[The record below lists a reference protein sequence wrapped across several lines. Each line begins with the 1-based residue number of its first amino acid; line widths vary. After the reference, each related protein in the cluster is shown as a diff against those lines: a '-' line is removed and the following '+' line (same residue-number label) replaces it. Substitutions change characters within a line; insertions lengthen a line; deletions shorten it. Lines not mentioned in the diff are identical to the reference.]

1 MNILQ
6 RITLMHRKLSP
17 DLDDRTE
24 ASTALLKI
32 FKDNEW
38 DFYAHELHDYLE
50 ERSPG
55 IEKIIAGS
63 KSPGSDELP
72 DDDIP
77 QTIVDMFGIEL
88 FEGNYGAK
96 LREMILEKLF
106 VKMEYDKIKSIFF
119 AASRTQNLDDEKQK
133 FAAGD
138 KRKISQEYID
148 KLKDRRAYRWRS
160 GKYYAREFLAILRI
174 PEIFAG
180 IPGDPKEE
188 RTIEV
193 PPRSKVFAMKNFQK
207 NMKNQVV
214 EILYEKD
221 IKKNRAIVTL
231 PTGAG
236 KTRIAVEAIVEYLNK
251 EGTDRNI
258 LWIAQSQE
266 ICEQAVL
273 QFKQIWEEKGEREIL
288 NVYRIWDTHDL
299 PRDLERGIIVASYQK
314 LHSQKE
320 YIHLISD
327 NGLLA
332 GVFIDEA
339 HHAVANSYGEILNGL
354 GMSGYSG
361 GEKEN
366 DTIPLIGLTATPERA
381 KPSETKNLKKLFGDR
396 IIHPSSSFDPK
407 SEGDEEFDSS
417 WENLLYVKQKLTEKK
432 YLAEA
437 NYHEIDPGQIWKL
450 DQNETKQFENNDEK
464 WMKKIVTD
472 EYRNNRII
480 DEIEKWAKLDKKIL
494 YFGTNVAQSNAISSI
509 LEIKKISSVCIT
521 GDTRYA
527 IRKLF
532 IDTFNGKENKIQV
545 ICNYN
550 VLSTGFDS
558 PKIDVVIIA
567 RPTGSVVSYQ
577 QMVGRGLRGEAFG
590 GNIGNKCDI
599 VTVKDNIEKYNT
611 GRFDLGYQLYK
622 NELLTKTQSDKT
634 NSSKKRHSKIIQ
646 TNDYGEEFTLPVSGE
661 KFLDNLRDSELAKK
675 FKFQSEGGIR
685 YTTKHN
691 YVALILKEGNKHY
704 HDVEGKNSII
714 YIGTGNED
722 QTFTGWPGTLNA
734 KVIDPDSILMFFTKD
749 TTQTAVFQYQVKFL
763 DFSFGVEMSSKT
775 HKERRVIKFRLE
787 KILK

>member
-1 MNILQ
+1 MIP
-6 RITLMHRKLSP
+6 MHRKLSP
-17 DLDDRTE
+17 DLDDRTK
-24 ASTALLKI
+24 ATTALLKI
-32 FKDNEW
+32 FKDSEW
-38 DFYAHELHDYLE
+38 DFYAHKLHVYLE

-63 KSPGSDELP
+63 KSPGSEELP

-88 FEGNYGAK
+88 FVGDYGAK
-96 LREMILEKLF
+96 FREIILNKLF
-106 VKMEYDKIKSIFF
+106 VRKEYDKIKSIYF
-119 AASRTQNLDDEKQK
+119 AASHNQNLDDERQR
-133 FAAGD
+133 FATGN
-138 KRKISQEYID
+138 KEKISREYVEELTKNRSTYKWI
-148 KLKDRRAYRWRS
+148 S
-160 GKYYAREFLAILRI
+160 GKYYAREFVTILRI

-180 IPGDPKEE
+180 IPSDPKEE

-193 PPRSKVFAMKNFQK
+193 PPRAKIFPMKNFQK

-221 IKKNRAIVTL
+221 IEKNRAILTL

-236 KTRIAVEAIVEYLNK
+236 KTRIAVESIVEYLNN

-273 QFKQIWEEKGEREIL
+273 QFKQIWQEKGQREIL
-288 NVYRIWDTHDL
+288 NVYRIWDDREL

-314 LHSQKE
+314 LRSQKE
-320 YIHLISD
+320 YINVISD
-327 NGLLA
+327 DGQLA

-361 GEKEN
+361 GRKEN
-366 DTIPLIGLTATPERA
+366 DTIPLIGLTATPERS
-381 KPSETKNLKKLFGDR
+381 KSSETKSLKKLFGDR
-396 IIHPSSSFDPK
+396 IIYPSSSFEPK
-407 SEGDEEFDSS
+407 SEGNDEFDHS
-417 WENLLYVKQKLTEKK
+417 WMNLLNVKQKLTEKK

-437 NYHEIDPGQIWKL
+437 HYHEIANRTWKL
-450 DQNETKQFENNDEK
+450 DQNETKQFEHNDEE

-472 EYRNNRII
+472 EYRNNKII
-480 DEIEKWAKLDKKIL
+480 TEIEKWAKLGKKIL
-494 YFGTNVAQSNAISSI
+494 YFGTNVAQSNAISS
-509 LEIKKISSVCIT
+509 LLKLKKISSVCIT

-527 IRKLF
+527 IRKLY
-532 IDTFNGKENKIQV
+532 IDTFNGTENKIQV

-590 GNIGNKCDI
+590 GNVGNKCDI
-599 VTVKDNIEKYNT
+599 VTVKDNIEKYNK
-611 GRFDLGYQLYK
+611 GRFDLGYQIYQK
-622 NELLTKTQSDKT
+622 ELSTKTESDKT
-634 NSSKKRHSKIIQ
+634 SSGKKIHPKILE
-646 TNDYGEEFTLPVSGE
+646 TDDDSEFTLPVPGE
-661 KFLDNLRDSELAKK
+661 TFSDNRKDSELAKK
-675 FKFQSEGGIR
+675 FKFQNSGGIR
-685 YTTKHN
+685 FTNKHN
-691 YVALILKEGNKHY
+691 YVALILREGNRY
-704 HDVEGKNSII
+704 YRDVEGKSSII
-714 YIGTGNED
+714 YIGMGNED
-722 QTFTGWPGTLNA
+722 QTFTRWPGTANA
-734 KVIDPDSILMFFTKD
+734 KVIDPDSILMFFIKD
-749 TTQTAVFQYQVKFL
+749 KNSTAVFQYQVKFL
-763 DFSFGVEMSSKT
+763 DFSYGVEVSSETK
-775 HKERRVIKFRLE
+775 KERRVIKFRLE
-787 KILK
+787 KVKK